1 MRDPRARA
9 EEWSVSVYCGLAAW
23 GIVIWMLSPLGWSG
37 RFGGIE
43 RKFLEV
49 PVMEN
54 KYRERRIVKQFAP
67 SRLNQ
72 AVYL

>member
-1 MRDPRARA
+1 
-9 EEWSVSVYCGLAAW
+9 
-23 GIVIWMLSPLGWSG
+23 MLSPLGWSG

-49 PVMEN
+49 PVMEI